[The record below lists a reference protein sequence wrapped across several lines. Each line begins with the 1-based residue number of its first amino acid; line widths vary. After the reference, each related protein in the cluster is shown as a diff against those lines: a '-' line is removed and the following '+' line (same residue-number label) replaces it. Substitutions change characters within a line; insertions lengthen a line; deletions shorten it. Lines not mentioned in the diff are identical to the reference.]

1 MRFDPKFPCPQL
13 TFCRLVEMKCRYRA
27 FFTASEWAFHLPWVL
42 WTRGQQPSRSRIL
55 PSCDQYTCLPCDSL
69 ALENKLELPC
79 MAFPG
84 KFNELQERNVANYSM
99 PNFPSF
105 VYLFIYSWILQ
116 YVDGFLFFLSIL
128 VVCFQGFICRKIL
141 DVNCQ
146 WRLSIGVLRICFY
159 YFDGLAEKLRHTSVS
174 LRVLK
179 IRVMLHFFTPYSRF
193 TCLISTR
200 KYIDISKSVIYSRR
214 ATCRKM

>member
-69 ALENKLELPC
+69 ALENKLQLPC

-84 KFNELQERNVANYSM
+84 KFNELQERNVANFSM

-116 YVDGFLFFLSIL
+116 YVDGFLFFFIYFGSLFSGFHLPQNSWLKLSMTSFNRYAAHLFLLFWRISWETATYF
-128 VVCFQGFICRKIL
+128 CFTTRVENSRNATF
-141 DVNCQ
+141 
-146 WRLSIGVLRICFY
+146 FY
-159 YFDGLAEKLRHTSVS
+159 TLLEIHVPDFHT
-174 LRVLK
+174 
-179 IRVMLHFFTPYSRF
+179 
-193 TCLISTR
+193 
-200 KYIDISKSVIYSRR
+200 
-214 ATCRKM
+214 

>member
-42 WTRGQQPSRSRIL
+42 WTRGQHPSRSRIL

-69 ALENKLELPC
+69 ALENKLELSC
-79 MAFPG
+79 VAFPG

-116 YVDGFLFFLSIL
+116 YVDGFLFFIYFVSLFS
-128 VVCFQGFICRKIL
+128 GFIL
-141 DVNCQ
+141 DLNCQ
-146 WRLSIGVLRICFY
+146 WRLSIGMLRICFY
-159 YFDGLAEKLRHTSVS
+159 YFDGLAEKLRHTSVL

-179 IRVMLHFFTPYSRF
+179 LRVIATFFLHLTRDSRAWF
-193 TCLISTR
+193 PHVNI
-200 KYIDISKSVIYSRR
+200 
-214 ATCRKM
+214 

>member
-84 KFNELQERNVANYSM
+84 KFNELQERNVAITAC
-99 PNFPSF
+99 PIFPHLF
-105 VYLFIYSWILQ
+105 IYLFILEFFNMLTVFFFYLFYLPQNSWLKLSMTSFNRYAAQ
-116 YVDGFLFFLSIL
+116 LFLLFWRISWETATYFCFTTRVENSRNATFFYTLLEIH
-128 VVCFQGFICRKIL
+128 VPDF
-141 DVNCQ
+141 
-146 WRLSIGVLRICFY
+146 
-159 YFDGLAEKLRHTSVS
+159 HT
-174 LRVLK
+174 
-179 IRVMLHFFTPYSRF
+179 
-193 TCLISTR
+193 
-200 KYIDISKSVIYSRR
+200 
-214 ATCRKM
+214 

>member
-1 MRFDPKFPCPQL
+1 MNRDTCSCMKLNHQLQIIDLGILGLWGEAFIVQFIVLTLSAPLRSLGEQKSMRFDPKFPCPQL

-84 KFNELQERNVANYSM
+84 KFNELQERNVAITAC
-99 PNFPSF
+99 PIFPHLF
-105 VYLFIYSWILQ
+105 IYLFILEFFNMLTVFFFY
-116 YVDGFLFFLSIL
+116 LF
-128 VVCFQGFICRKIL
+128 C
-141 DVNCQ
+141 
-146 WRLSIGVLRICFY
+146 
-159 YFDGLAEKLRHTSVS
+159 
-174 LRVLK
+174 
-179 IRVMLHFFTPYSRF
+179 
-193 TCLISTR
+193 
-200 KYIDISKSVIYSRR
+200 
-214 ATCRKM
+214 

>member
-69 ALENKLELPC
+69 ALENKLQLPC

-84 KFNELQERNVANYSM
+84 KFNELQERNVANFSM

-116 YVDGFLFFLSIL
+116 YVDGFLFFIYFVSLFS
-128 VVCFQGFICRKIL
+128 GFIL
-141 DVNCQ
+141 DLNCQ
-146 WRLSIGVLRICFY
+146 WRLSIGMLRICFY

-179 IRVMLHFFTPYSRF
+179 IRVMLHFLHLTRDSRAWF
-193 TCLISTR
+193 PHVNI
-200 KYIDISKSVIYSRR
+200 
-214 ATCRKM
+214 

>member
-69 ALENKLELPC
+69 ASENKLELSC

-116 YVDGFLFFLSIL
+116 YVDGFLFF
-128 VVCFQGFICRKIL
+128 FI
-141 DVNCQ
+141 
-146 WRLSIGVLRICFY
+146 
-159 YFDGLAEKLRHTSVS
+159 YFVS
-174 LRVLK
+174 LFSGFYLPQNSWLKLSMTSFNRYAAHLFLLFWRISWETATYFCFTTRVELRL
-179 IRVMLHFFTPYSRF
+179 IAPFFYTLLEIHVPDF
-193 TCLISTR
+193 HT
-200 KYIDISKSVIYSRR
+200 
-214 ATCRKM
+214 

>member
-69 ALENKLELPC
+69 ASENKLELSC

-116 YVDGFLFFLSIL
+116 YVDGFLFF
-128 VVCFQGFICRKIL
+128 FI
-141 DVNCQ
+141 
-146 WRLSIGVLRICFY
+146 
-159 YFDGLAEKLRHTSVS
+159 YFVS
-174 LRVLK
+174 LFSGFHLPQNSWLKLSMTSFNRYAAHLFLLFWRISWETATYFCFTTRVELRL
-179 IRVMLHFFTPYSRF
+179 IAPFFYTLLEIHVPDF
-193 TCLISTR
+193 HT
-200 KYIDISKSVIYSRR
+200 
-214 ATCRKM
+214 

>member
-69 ALENKLELPC
+69 ALENKLELLC

-84 KFNELQERNVANYSM
+84 KFNELQERNVAITAC
-99 PNFPSF
+99 PIFPHLF
-105 VYLFIYSWILQ
+105 IYLFIYL
-116 YVDGFLFFLSIL
+116 FLNSSICWRFSFLSIL
-128 VVCFQGFICRKIL
+128 LVCFQGFICRKIL
-141 DVNCQ
+141 DLNCQ
-146 WRLSIGVLRICFY
+146 WRLSIGMRRICFY
-159 YFDGLAEKLRHTSVS
+159 YFDGLAEKLRHTSVL
-174 LRVLK
+174 LRVLN
-179 IRVMLHFFTPYSRF
+179 F
-193 TCLISTR
+193 
-200 KYIDISKSVIYSRR
+200 
-214 ATCRKM
+214 A

>member
-42 WTRGQQPSRSRIL
+42 WTRGQHPSRSRIL

-69 ALENKLELPC
+69 ALENKLQLPC

-84 KFNELQERNVANYSM
+84 KFNELQERNVANFSM

-105 VYLFIYSWILQ
+105 VYLFLNSSICWRFSFFYLFCKFVFRVYSWLKLSMTSFNR
-116 YVDGFLFFLSIL
+116 YAAHLFLLFWRISWETATYF
-128 VVCFQGFICRKIL
+128 CFTTR
-141 DVNCQ
+141 VETSRNCY
-146 WRLSIGVLRICFY
+146 I
-159 YFDGLAEKLRHTSVS
+159 
-174 LRVLK
+174 
-179 IRVMLHFFTPYSRF
+179 FFTPYSRF

-214 ATCRKM
+214 STYRKM

>member
-42 WTRGQQPSRSRIL
+42 WTRGQHPSRSRIL

-69 ALENKLELPC
+69 ALENKLELSC
-79 MAFPG
+79 VAFPG
-84 KFNELQERNVANYSM
+84 KFNELQERNVANFSM

-116 YVDGFLFFLSIL
+116 YVDGFLFLSIL
-128 VVCFQGFICRKIL
+128 LVCFQGFICRKIL
-141 DVNCQ
+141 DLNCQ
-146 WRLSIGVLRICFY
+146 WRLSIGMLRICFY

-179 IRVMLHFFTPYSRF
+179 IRVMLHFLHLTRDSRAWF
-193 TCLISTR
+193 PHVNI
-200 KYIDISKSVIYSRR
+200 
-214 ATCRKM
+214 

>member
-69 ALENKLELPC
+69 ALENKLELSC
-79 MAFPG
+79 VAFPG
-84 KFNELQERNVANYSM
+84 KFNELQERNVAITAC
-99 PNFPSF
+99 PIFPHLF
-105 VYLFIYSWILQ
+105 IYLFIYSWILQ
-116 YVDGFLFFLSIL
+116 YFDGFLFLSIL
-128 VVCFQGFICRKIL
+128 LVCFQGFICRKIL
-141 DVNCQ
+141 DLNCQ
-146 WRLSIGVLRICFY
+146 WRLSIGMRRICFY
-159 YFDGLAEKLRHTSVS
+159 YFDGLAEKLRHTSVL

-179 IRVMLHFFTPYSRF
+179 LRVIATFFLHLTRDSRAWF
-193 TCLISTR
+193 PHVNI
-200 KYIDISKSVIYSRR
+200 
-214 ATCRKM
+214 

>member
-27 FFTASEWAFHLPWVL
+27 FFTTSEWAFHLPWVL

-69 ALENKLELPC
+69 ALENKLELSC
-79 MAFPG
+79 VAFPG

-99 PNFPSF
+99 PNFPH
-105 VYLFIYSWILQ
+105 LFIYL
-116 YVDGFLFFLSIL
+116 FLNSSICWRFSFFI
-128 VVCFQGFICRKIL
+128 
-141 DVNCQ
+141 
-146 WRLSIGVLRICFY
+146 
-159 YFDGLAEKLRHTSVS
+159 YFVS
-174 LRVLK
+174 LFSGFHLPQNSWLKLSMTSFNRYAAHLFLLFWRISWETATYFCFTTRVENS
-179 IRVMLHFFTPYSRF
+179 RNATFFTPYSRF
-193 TCLISTR
+193 TCLISSR

-214 ATCRKM
+214 AACRKM

>member
-69 ALENKLELPC
+69 ALENKLELSC

-116 YVDGFLFFLSIL
+116 YVDGFLFLSIL
-128 VVCFQGFICRKIL
+128 LVCFQGFICRKIL
-141 DVNCQ
+141 DLNCQ
-146 WRLSIGVLRICFY
+146 WRLSIGMLRICFY
-159 YFDGLAEKLRHTSVS
+159 YFDGLAEKLRHTSVL
-174 LRVLK
+174 LRVLN
-179 IRVMLHFFTPYSRF
+179 F
-193 TCLISTR
+193 
-200 KYIDISKSVIYSRR
+200 
-214 ATCRKM
+214 A

>member
-42 WTRGQQPSRSRIL
+42 WTRGQHPSRSRIL

-84 KFNELQERNVANYSM
+84 KFNELQERNVANFSM

-116 YVDGFLFFLSIL
+116 YVDGFLFFIYFVSLFS
-128 VVCFQGFICRKIL
+128 GFIL
-141 DVNCQ
+141 DLNCQ
-146 WRLSIGVLRICFY
+146 WRLSIGMRRICFY
-159 YFDGLAEKLRHTSVS
+159 YFDGLAEKLRHTSVL

-179 IRVMLHFFTPYSRF
+179 LRVIATFFLHLTRDSRAWF
-193 TCLISTR
+193 PHVNI
-200 KYIDISKSVIYSRR
+200 
-214 ATCRKM
+214 

>member
-42 WTRGQQPSRSRIL
+42 WTRGQHPSRSRIL

-69 ALENKLELPC
+69 ALENKLQLPC

-84 KFNELQERNVANYSM
+84 KFNELQERNVAITAC
-99 PNFPSF
+99 PIFPHLF
-105 VYLFIYSWILQ
+105 IYLFIYSWILQ
-116 YVDGFLFFLSIL
+116 YVDGFLFFIYFVSLFS
-128 VVCFQGFICRKIL
+128 GFIL
-141 DVNCQ
+141 DLNCQ
-146 WRLSIGVLRICFY
+146 WRLSIGMRRICFY
-159 YFDGLAEKLRHTSVS
+159 YFDGLAEKLRHTSVL

-179 IRVMLHFFTPYSRF
+179 LRVIATFFLHLTRDSRAWF
-193 TCLISTR
+193 PHVNI
-200 KYIDISKSVIYSRR
+200 
-214 ATCRKM
+214 